1 MTDSN
6 SLDLARFEQLL
17 DVHGPELARWPEALQ
32 GPAQELLATTPAA
45 REARERALRLAA
57 LLDAVP
63 ELLPSPELLSRIAS
77 LPARHPRGWAAW
89 WPFGSPVAPLMGW
102 AAAAAFGLLVGSGSI
117 PILDLSAGVDMA
129 QSDADAE
136 GSAAPLAAQGAESG
150 MTEASREASA
160 AELDAAG
167 DEDWSDLELALGIG
181 LEWEEEP

>member
-17 DVHGPELARWPEALQ
+17 DVHGAELARWPEALQ
-32 GPAQELLATTPAA
+32 GPARQLLATTPAA
-45 REARERALRLAA
+45 REARERALQMDA

-63 ELLPSPELLSRIAS
+63 EILPSAELLSRIAS

-117 PILDLSAGVDMA
+117 PILDLSGEPDVA

-136 GSAAPLAAQGAESG
+136 GSAAPVATLSAESG
-150 MTEASREASA
+150 ATDASGGTSA
-160 AELDAAG
+160 VDLAAG
-167 DEDWSDLELALGIG
+167 EEDWSDLELALGVG
-181 LEWEEEP
+181 LEWEDLP

>member
-17 DVHGPELARWPEALQ
+17 DVFGPELARWPEPLQ
-32 GPAQELLATTPAA
+32 GPARELLAAMPAA
-45 REARERALRLAA
+45 REARERALQVAA

-63 ELLPSPELLSRIAS
+63 EILPSAELVSRIAS

-102 AAAAAFGLLVGSGSI
+102 AAAAAFGLLVGSGSL
-117 PILDLSAGVDMA
+117 PILDLSSELDVAR
-129 QSDADAE
+129 SDAE
-136 GSAAPLAAQGAESG
+136 SQGSAAPFAIEGAESDA
-150 MTEASREASA
+150 TEPPREASA
-160 AELDAAG
+160 DLDSAV
-167 DEDWSDLELALGIG
+167 DEDWTELEVALGIG

>member
-17 DVHGPELARWPEALQ
+17 DVYGPELARWPEALQ
-32 GPAQELLATTPAA
+32 GPARELLATTPAA
-45 REARERALRLAA
+45 REAREGALQVAA
-57 LLDAVP
+57 FLDAAP
-63 ELLPSPELLSRIAS
+63 EILPSAELLSRIAS

-102 AAAAAFGLLVGSGSI
+102 AAAAAFGLLVGSGSL
-117 PILDLSAGVDMA
+117 PILDLSSELDAA
-129 QSDADAE
+129 QSDAETE
-136 GSAAPLAAQGAESG
+136 GSAASLATEALESG
-150 MTEASREASA
+150 TTEASREASA
-160 AELDAAG
+160 ADLDSAV